1 MSEGSLKEVSPYV
14 LNLYEMFRG
23 DAVSED
29 TFIPFFNTKVP
40 ILFIAGKDDQFY
52 PSLEQVCPLKINSL
66 ILEPFFD

>member
-29 TFIPFFNTKVP
+29 TFIPFSKTKIP
-40 ILFIAGKDDQFY
+40 ILFIVGQDDQFY
-52 PSLEQVCPLKINSL
+52 PSLEQVCKYENVSIVYH
-66 ILEPFFD
+66 